1 MTKNQS
7 IATDISR
14 QILNTTV
21 RIDTEKKD
29 GTRWSGTGFI
39 VDYDKDGKTY
49 PLIVTNKHV
58 VKDMVKGVLSF
69 LKKVNGEPIIP
80 SIQKIGITNF
90 EASFTGHPDT
100 EIDVAVMPLGGIQNK
115 LIQTGNDIF
124 YITIP
129 KRLFLKQ
136 EQLEELSAIED
147 IIFVGYPIALRDETN
162 LSPITRTGITATSI
176 DRDFEGKPVFLID
189 ASVFG
194 GSSGSPVFILN
205 QGSYATKHG
214 LTMGSRLILLGI
226 VAESHYF
233 FEKGKMGVDEVKAS
247 KIPLGKQ
254 YIDIGVVFKS
264 STILE
269 TMECWASNNLH

>member
-1 MTKNQS
+1 MTKKQS
-7 IATDISR
+7 IPTDISR

-29 GTRWSGTGFI
+29 GTQWSGTGFI

-58 VKDMVKGVLSF
+58 VKDMIKGVLSF

-80 SIQKIGITNF
+80 SIQKIGITNI

-100 EIDVAVMPLGGIQNK
+100 EIDVAVMPLGGIQNE

-129 KRLFLKQ
+129 KTLFLKQ
-136 EQLEELSAIED
+136 EQIEELSAIED
-147 IIFVGYPIALRDETN
+147 IIFVGYPVTLRDESN

-205 QGSYATKHG
+205 QGSYATKRG

>member
-7 IATDISR
+7 TVTDISR
-14 QILNTTV
+14 QVLNTTV
-21 RIDTEKKD
+21 RIDTQKKD
-29 GTRWSGTGFI
+29 GTEWSGTGFI
-39 VDYDKDGKTY
+39 VDYEKDGKIY

-69 LKKVNGEPIIP
+69 LKKVNGVPIIP
-80 SIQKIGITNF
+80 SIQKIEITNI

-100 EIDVAVMPLGGIQNK
+100 KTDVAVMPLGGIQNQ

-129 KRLFLKQ
+129 KTLFLKQ
-136 EQLEELSAIED
+136 EQLEELSAIEE
-147 IIFVGYPIALRDETN
+147 IIFVGYPVALRDEVN

-176 DRDFEGKPVFLID
+176 DRDFGGKPVFLID

-205 QGSYATKHG
+205 QGSYATKRG

-247 KIPLGKQ
+247 IIPLGKQ